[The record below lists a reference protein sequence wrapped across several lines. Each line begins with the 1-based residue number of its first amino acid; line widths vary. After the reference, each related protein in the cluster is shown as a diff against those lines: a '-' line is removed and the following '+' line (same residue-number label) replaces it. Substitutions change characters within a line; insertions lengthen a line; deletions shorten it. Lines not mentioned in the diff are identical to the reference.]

1 MVTRADAVGLVMT
14 SSIPHVSIVIPS
26 YNHAPYLPAAIES
39 VLSQRGVDLE
49 LIIVDDG
56 SRDNSWALI
65 EKFAK
70 GDPRIRPMAQR
81 NQGAHAAINAGL
93 REARG
98 NFLAILN
105 SDDLFHSD
113 RIATLLANAE
123 AADGKDFLLTSVQL
137 IDRHGVPI
145 TDHPWLD
152 EYATMRRRAVED
164 GVLAALLERNF
175 AISTSN
181 FFFRRSIYE
190 ALGGIRPFRY
200 TMDWDYALRALLHG
214 PDRFAWLA
222 DLNLL
227 GYRLHGNNTILQ
239 GLPLSALEANHLLY
253 CTLQEHYKV
262 PAAALSGLRRHNRL
276 IRRQQAAQLAAAR
289 DSHWDSLL
297 QEAHRGWKEA
307 NRGWV
312 ATRQEAD
319 ETHDKLGAAL
329 SELAAIRGS
338 RSYRIG
344 HLLASPVRWTRTRLA
359 QRQAP
364 YANIQSKDIGK
375 SLFRRLSLPPT
386 SASIQPKIAVHL
398 HVHYLDP
405 LAELLKTLANL
416 PAPFDLFVTTTNMFE
431 MERARITEHYPQAQ
445 VRQCP
450 NQGKDIG
457 PFIETLNHNELDRYD
472 LVLKLHGKKSR
483 NDPNYLRVVRTLFG
497 NDIVDGDDWRR
508 KLISPIAGSPER
520 IGQIFQAFADDPEL
534 GMLGAAKFICS
545 APDADPVAYS
555 KLCERLEI
563 SREICFFGGT
573 MFWIRGNILT
583 RLRDAGFT
591 QKDFD
596 PARLGAVESTLE
608 HGFERVFGALVAG
621 QGYYVGGVDDLP
633 ERPPET

>member
-1 MVTRADAVGLVMT
+1 MAAQADTVEIVMT
-14 SSIPHVSIVIPS
+14 SSTPHVSVVIPS
-26 YNHAPYLPAAIES
+26 YNHALYLPAAVES
-39 VLSQRGVDLE
+39 VLSQRGADLE

-65 EKFAK
+65 E
-70 GDPRIRPMAQR
+70 RIARDDRRVRAMAQH
-81 NQGAHAAINAGL
+81 NQGAHAAINVGL

-98 NFLAILN
+98 DFLAILN
-105 SDDLFHSD
+105 SDDLFRPD
-113 RIATLLANAE
+113 RIATLLAYAE
-123 AADGKDFLLTSVQL
+123 AGDGKDFLLTSVQL
-137 IDRHGVPI
+137 IDQDGVPVV
-145 TDHPWLD
+145 DHPWLD
-152 EYATMRRRAVED
+152 EYAAMRRRAEED

-181 FFFRRSIYE
+181 FFFRRSVYE

-200 TMDWDYALRALLHG
+200 TMDWDYALRALLHA

-222 DLNLL
+222 DLDLL
-227 GYRLHGNNTILQ
+227 EYRLHGNNTILR
-239 GLPLSALEANHLLY
+239 GLPRSALEANHLLY
-253 CTLQEHYKV
+253 RTLLQHYQV
-262 PAAALSGLRRHNRL
+262 PAAALSGLRRHYRL

-289 DSHWDSLL
+289 DNHWDKLL

-307 NRGWV
+307 NQGWI

-329 SELAAIRGS
+329 SELAAIRSS

-344 HLLASPVRWTRTRLA
+344 HFLTSPVRWARAHLA
-359 QRQAP
+359 PRQAP
-364 YANIQSKDIGK
+364 HANTQTKAMGK
-375 SLFRRLSLPPT
+375 GLFRRLSLPVT
-386 SASIQPKIAVHL
+386 STSIQPKVAVHL

-405 LAELLKTLANL
+405 LTELLKTLANL
-416 PAPFDLFVTTTNMFE
+416 PAPFDLFVTATNMFE
-431 MERARITEHYPQAQ
+431 TVHATVTEHYPQAQ

-457 PFIETLNHNELDRYD
+457 PFIDTLNHNQLDRYD

-483 NDPNYLRVVRTLFG
+483 NDPSYLDVVRTLFG
-497 NDIVDGDDWRR
+497 DDIVDGDDWRR
-508 KLISPIAGSPER
+508 KLISPIAGSSGR
-520 IGQIFQAFADDPEL
+520 VSQIFQAFADDPEL

-545 APDADPVAYS
+545 APDAEPVAYS
-555 KLCERLEI
+555 KLCERLGI

-591 QKDFD
+591 QRDFD
-596 PARLGAVESTLE
+596 PARSGAVESTLE
-608 HGFERVFGALVAG
+608 HGFERVFGALVAS

-633 ERPPET
+633 ERPSRI